1 MNKQGA
7 LDESV
12 SATTGVCMRKK
23 QSASAKNAP
32 VSTST
37 EEELPKQAQN
47 DKAVV
52 KKWKHILL
60 KVKNRKRLVNGK
72 FGTVIQASNIL
83 TGDKTM
89 LMVDPK
95 LIDEQDVPG
104 LEKLLR
110 DKVELADSDVSIFIQ
125 ISEKML
131 KKRAYGP

>member
-1 MNKQGA
+1 MA
-7 LDESV
+7 
-12 SATTGVCMRKK
+12 
-23 QSASAKNAP
+23 
-32 VSTST
+32 
-37 EEELPKQAQN
+37 
-47 DKAVV
+47 

-83 TGDKTM
+83 TGDKTT
-89 LMVDPK
+89 LMVDPN
-95 LIDEQDVPG
+95 LIDEQDVPA

-131 KKRAYGP
+131 NKRAYGP